1 MVRGHEAGLS
11 GRAGCLCLFGC
22 RAGGWEQRGEL
33 GVGRWG
39 SRSDALPLGAGYM
52 NLSVLWRVRRST
64 GPATDGRGASEVG
77 SCFSLER
84 LEPRPWDDL
93 GGR

>member
-1 MVRGHEAGLS
+1 
-11 GRAGCLCLFGC
+11 
-22 RAGGWEQRGEL
+22 
-33 GVGRWG
+33 
-39 SRSDALPLGAGYM
+39 M

-84 LEPRPWDDL
+84 LEPRLWDDL